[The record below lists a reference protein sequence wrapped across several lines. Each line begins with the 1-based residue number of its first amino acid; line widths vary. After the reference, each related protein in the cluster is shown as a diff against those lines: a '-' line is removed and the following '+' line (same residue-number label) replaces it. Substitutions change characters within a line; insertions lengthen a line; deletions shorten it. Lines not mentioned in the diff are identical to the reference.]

1 MNLNTLKKKFDFI
14 PEPLYQKLDKRTRD
28 KLLLFR
34 KNRYNLE
41 RKEKK
46 IQNLQEKIK
55 LDKELLMDMRGDLIN
70 LHNQIQHLRKDFY
83 FTVSVVSFMKRN
95 KRYFNLLISR
105 TGLPNKSVGLG
116 REELIKKQLLE
127 YYKGKRKFIKEI
139 KDDWKSFLKVECNI
153 GDTYEKILG
162 MIMSNPSGFNEQK
175 GGITINRNDLFPIK

>member
-1 MNLNTLKKKFDFI
+1 
-14 PEPLYQKLDKRTRD
+14 
-28 KLLLFR
+28 
-34 KNRYNLE
+34 
-41 RKEKK
+41 
-46 IQNLQEKIK
+46 
-55 LDKELLMDMRGDLIN
+55 
-70 LHNQIQHLRKDFY
+70 
-83 FTVSVVSFMKRN
+83 MKGN

-127 YYKGKRKFIKEI
+127 YYKDKRKFIKEI
-139 KDDWKSFLKVECNI
+139 KDDWKSFLKVESNS

>member
-14 PEPLYQKLDKRTRD
+14 PEPLYQKLDKRTRN

-34 KNRYNLE
+34 KNRYNVE

-46 IQNLQEKIK
+46 ILNLQEKIK
-55 LDKELLMDMRGDLIN
+55 LEKELLMDMRGDLIN

-83 FTVSVVSFMKRN
+83 FTVSVVSFMKGG

-139 KDDWKSFLKVECNI
+139 KDDWKSFLKVECNS
-153 GDTYEKILG
+153 GDTYDKILG
-162 MIMSNPSGFNEQK
+162 MIMNNPSGFNYQK